1 MKRIK
6 LALEYKC
13 YPIWIYDEYDQL
25 IDNNIVDE
33 LVGESYIVDKLDE
46 IQAIYNHLFVDDTIQ
61 FQFKGFNSLKD
72 KEHFLA
78 LIHEIVPAI
87 EQKLIGQYKIQNKLI
102 L

>member
-46 IQAIYNHLFVDDTIQ
+46 IQAIYNHLFVDDTIE
-61 FQFKGFNSLKD
+61 FKFKGFDSLKD
-72 KEHFLA
+72 KEYFLA
-78 LIHEIVPAI
+78 LIHEVVPAI
-87 EQKLIGQYKIQNKLI
+87 EQKLSGRYEVQNYVTL
-102 L
+102 